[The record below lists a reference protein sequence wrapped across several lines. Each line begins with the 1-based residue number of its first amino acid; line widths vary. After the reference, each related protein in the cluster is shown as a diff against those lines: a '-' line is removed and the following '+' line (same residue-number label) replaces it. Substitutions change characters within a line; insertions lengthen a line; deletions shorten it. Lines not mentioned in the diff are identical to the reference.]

1 MTNRPDFSW
10 QSLQA
15 PPLLF
20 VALGVA
26 AGPAAAWA
34 EDFLGAGS
42 GQSVGPARKTG
53 VGFELRRKL
62 ASIDNPNFAIV
73 TYVLPD
79 FPEQGQAAVKRIEG
93 FLVLAHAFE
102 GLTDTVEGPG
112 DEPLLGV
119 IGEYR

>member
-1 MTNRPDFSW
+1 MTNRPNFAW

-15 PPLLF
+15 LALLF

-53 VGFELRRKL
+53 VGLEFRRKL
-62 ASIDNPNFAIV
+62 ASIDNPYCAIV
-73 TYVLPD
+73 T
-79 FPEQGQAAVKRIEG
+79 
-93 FLVLAHAFE
+93 
-102 GLTDTVEGPG
+102 
-112 DEPLLGV
+112 
-119 IGEYR
+119 